1 MKRIIFENEEGGV
14 SVIIPAPNCG
24 LTIEQ
29 IAQKD
34 VPKGKDYEIVDTV
47 NIPSD
52 RYFRNAWRKNGKA
65 VEVDMTKAVEIQKNV
80 IRAER
85 APILADLDV
94 QYMRAMEKV
103 DTARQAEMAT
113 EKQALRDATKHPN
126 LVNAAT
132 PKELKIVTLDK
143 IRGK

>member
-1 MKRIIFENEEGGV
+1 MKRIIFENDEGGV

-34 VPKGKDYEIVDTV
+34 VPKGKTYEIVDTV

-85 APILADLDV
+85 APLLEALDV
-94 QYMRAMEKV
+94 EYMKASEAS
-103 DTARQAEMAT
+103 DTATQAKIIA
-113 EKQALRDATKHPN
+113 EKQVLRDATKHPN
-126 LVNAAT
+126 LINAAT
-132 PKELKIVTLDK
+132 PKELKIITLDK